1 MILLVLAGQ
10 YVMLYYNNYYSLF
23 HHILLILDD
32 NVKNLTNTIIKSI
45 RFFLLVFLSIWA
57 LIVNANATIISSVR
71 PIGFITE
78 AIASGVIDT
87 DILLPDGA
95 SPHTYSLKPSDLI
108 KIKNADLIIWVGED
122 METFMPTVL
131 KNIDQQKQI
140 ELMDI
145 AKIETL
151 LRTSHQEDKHH
162 GNDMHIDSDHHHGEY
177 DEHIW
182 LSPKIAKI
190 IAKSIHAKLI
200 DLYPNKAV
208 ILDANL
214 DEFITN
220 LSETE
225 QNIAKKLI
233 NVQNRGYFVFHDA
246 YGYFESHFGLNN
258 LGSFTINP
266 AVQPGVQTVYAIQK
280 ELAEH
285 QAVCVFR
292 EPQFSPAIIKK
303 IVNGTDVRIG
313 ELNPLGTG
321 IPITKDSY
329 SHFLFALT
337 QELLDCLDKK

>member
-1 MILLVLAGQ
+1 M
-10 YVMLYYNNYYSLF
+10 
-23 HHILLILDD
+23 
-32 NVKNLTNTIIKSI
+32 KNLTKNI
-45 RFFLLVFLSIWA
+45 RQVLRFLAQLT
-57 LIVNANATIISSVR
+57 LIVIGLTNNVNATVISSVR

-78 AIASGVIDT
+78 AIASGVTNT

-95 SPHTYSLKPSDLI
+95 SPHTYSLKPSDLA

-122 METFMPTVL
+122 MEVFMPTVL
-131 KNIDQQKQI
+131 KNVDEHKQI
-140 ELMDI
+140 ELMDVSEI
-145 AKIETL
+145 KSL
-151 LRTSHQEDKHH
+151 LKTNHH
-162 GNDMHIDSDHHHGEY
+162 DEEIPHDDNDHHHGEY

-190 IAKSIHAKLI
+190 IAKSIHDKLI
-200 DLYPNKAV
+200 KLYPNKV
-208 ILDANL
+208 QLLDANL
-214 DEFITN
+214 NEFITN

-233 NVQNRGYFVFHDA
+233 SVQNRGYFVFHDA
-246 YGYFESHFGLNN
+246 YGYFESQFGLKN

-280 ELAEH
+280 KLAEH

-292 EPQFSPAIIKK
+292 EPQFSPAVIKK
-303 IVNGTDVRIG
+303 LVNGTNVKIG

-321 IPITKDSY
+321 IIVEKGAY
-329 SHFLFALT
+329 SHFLLTLT

>member
-1 MILLVLAGQ
+1 MKNSTKNIRRVLRFLAQ
-10 YVMLYYNNYYSLF
+10 LT
-23 HHILLILDD
+23 LI
-32 NVKNLTNTIIKSI
+32 VIGLTNN
-45 RFFLLVFLSIWA
+45 
-57 LIVNANATIISSVR
+57 VNATVISSVR

-78 AIASGVIDT
+78 AIASGVTNT

-95 SPHTYSLKPSDLI
+95 SPHTYSLKPSDLA

-122 METFMPTVL
+122 MEAFMPTVL
-131 KNIDQQKQI
+131 KNVDDQKQI

-145 AKIETL
+145 PEIETL
-151 LRTSHQEDKHH
+151 LRTSRRDDNKQMVHDDHV
-162 GNDMHIDSDHHHGEY
+162 HHHGEY

-190 IAKSIHAKLI
+190 IAKSIHDKLVE
-200 DLYPNKAV
+200 LYPNKAQL
-208 ILDANL
+208 LDANL

-233 NVQNRGYFVFHDA
+233 SVQNRGYFVFHDA
-246 YGYFESHFGLNN
+246 YGYFESQFGLKN

-280 ELAEH
+280 KLAEH

-292 EPQFSPAIIKK
+292 EPQFSPAVIKK
-303 IVNGTDVRIG
+303 LVNGTNVKIG

-321 IPITKDSY
+321 IIVEKGAY
-329 SHFLFALT
+329 SHFLLTLT

>member
-1 MILLVLAGQ
+1 M
-10 YVMLYYNNYYSLF
+10 
-23 HHILLILDD
+23 
-32 NVKNLTNTIIKSI
+32 KNLTKNTIQILHLH
-45 RFFLLVFLSIWA
+45 LLVTLFFIGF
-57 LIVNANATIISSVR
+57 VTNVNATIISSVR

-78 AIASGVIDT
+78 AIVSGVANT

-95 SPHTYSLKPSDLI
+95 SPHTYSLKPSDLA

-122 METFMPTVL
+122 MEAFMPTVL
-131 KNIDQQKQI
+131 KNVDDQKQI

-145 AKIETL
+145 PEIETL
-151 LRTSHQEDKHH
+151 LRTSRRDDNKQMVHNHH
-162 GNDMHIDSDHHHGEY
+162 VHHHGEY

-190 IAKSIHAKLI
+190 IAKSIHDKLVE
-200 DLYPNKAV
+200 LYPNKAQL
-208 ILDANL
+208 LDANL

-233 NVQNRGYFVFHDA
+233 NVQNKGYFVFHDA
-246 YGYFESHFGLNN
+246 YGYFESQFGLKN

-266 AVQPGVQTVYAIQK
+266 AIQPGIQTVYAIQK

-285 QAVCVFR
+285 QAACVFR
-292 EPQFSPAIIKK
+292 EPQFSPAVIKK
-303 IVNGTDVRIG
+303 LVNGTDVQIG

-321 IPITKDSY
+321 IPVKKDAY
-329 SHFLFALT
+329 SRFLLALA
-337 QELLDCLDKK
+337 QQLLDCLDKK